1 MKKLFL
7 TLILFFCL
15 VGVAFA
21 NPNVETTFEW
31 DAPTDADLAGYK
43 LYRSDASVSTL
54 DTDNDGI
61 ITLAEL
67 LAGTG
72 VVIEN
77 IPAGIETVSI
87 LEHDGKWYYVLTAYD
102 TAGNESGPSNEVSS
116 DIDTAPPG
124 APGEFRKTTTII
136 ININ

>member
-15 VGVAFA
+15 VGMAFA
-21 NPNVETTFEW
+21 NPNAEITFKW
-31 DAPTDADLAGYK
+31 DANTEGDLLGYK
-43 LYRSDASVSTL
+43 LYKFDVSVSTL
-54 DTDNDGI
+54 DADNDGI

-77 IPAGIETVSI
+77 IPAGTETVSI

-102 TAGNESGPSNEVSS
+102 NKMNESGPSNEVSS
-116 DIDTAPPG
+116 DIDTVSPG
-124 APGEFRKTTTII
+124 APNMFRKTTTII